1 MPYGG
6 KEVKP
11 TKRHSTLHSLMDLSV
26 LRGRSHQQHTSQ
38 LHHDSSTLH
47 VRRPREPDVG
57 PTLQCNECYPFVD
70 TSSST
75 IWLSVWP
82 VLWNVLMKLTTSK
95 LVDFH
100 KEPKPAHNGIKKW
113 CEIANYHKT
122 SDVATMCRWLLDSMV
137 STSGTFHIKSR
148 NENKV
153 NMQWNRPMYTQIGQN
168 AKSYQRH
175 QQPLSKPRD
184 SSPMLPSRDYG
195 NYYNK
200 VHSRRCPTDE

>member
-1 MPYGG
+1 MLA
-6 KEVKP
+6 
-11 TKRHSTLHSLMDLSV
+11 LHYNVTNATRLSIPAAAPSDSLCDQSCEIIEL
-26 LRGRSHQQHTSQ
+26 
-38 LHHDSSTLH
+38 
-47 VRRPREPDVG
+47 
-57 PTLQCNECYPFVD
+57 
-70 TSSST
+70 
-75 IWLSVWP
+75 
-82 VLWNVLMKLTTSK
+82 LMKLTTSK

-122 SDVATMCRWLLDSMV
+122 SAVATMCRWLLDSMV